1 MDGDVMTVELLFSLL
16 QTEEPSRGLLV
27 FEKELFDLIPELEK
41 CKGFNQNNEWHI
53 YDVFKHILCVVDNVP
68 NDLAL
73 RVAALF
79 HDIGKP
85 LSYTEDENGVGH
97 FYGHW
102 DESLKIFDEFANKY
116 QIEDSLR
123 KEVSNLIFYHD
134 MNIDKMNGEEK
145 EKLRET
151 FGEDGLRKLFEL
163 KKADLLA
170 QNEKYHHLIQ
180 KYKEQ
185 EDKLLLK

>member
-1 MDGDVMTVELLFSLL
+1 MMFMTIDLLFKLL

-27 FEKELFDLIPELEK
+27 FDKELFELIPELKE
-41 CKGFNQNNEWHI
+41 CVGFNQNNEWHV

-68 NDLAL
+68 NDLVL

-79 HDIGKP
+79 HDVGKP

-102 DESLKIFDEFANKY
+102 EESKKIFDRFAEKY
-116 QIEDSLR
+116 QLDDEF
-123 KEVSNLIFYHD
+123 KTMVSNLIFYHD
-134 MNIDKMNGEEK
+134 KNVEKMTDEEK
-145 EKLRET
+145 NELCEI
-151 FGEDGLRKLFEL
+151 FGEDGIKKLFQL
-163 KKADLLA
+163 KTADLLA

-180 KYKEQ
+180 MYKEQ
-185 EDKLLLK
+185 EEKLHLK